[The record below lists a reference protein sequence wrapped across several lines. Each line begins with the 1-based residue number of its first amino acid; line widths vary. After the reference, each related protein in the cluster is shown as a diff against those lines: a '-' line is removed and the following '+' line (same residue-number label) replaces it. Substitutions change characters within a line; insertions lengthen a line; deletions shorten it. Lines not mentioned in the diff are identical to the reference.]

1 MGKAETASRDKNVSG
16 AADCGESRDG
26 GTRAVSFTDP
36 CCIKFRRPL
45 GGAELPLAR
54 RPHREA
60 RVSRGGASG
69 DAPGAHPA
77 RNSADRRREGDQPAF
92 AKREIAVCRKSVVM
106 TRKKKVVNAEFH
118 TVKRIDNS
126 RLVRNVEPAKMRNLF
141 RTVALGS
148 AVAAFF
154 MFYIFQHFRCID
166 LSFRLEDFKAQE
178 MKAAALNSELKL
190 EIAGLRNPMRIDVI
204 ARRRLGLTEPL
215 PTQVQEYE
223 APDGAEVAAARYVR
237 PNHAP

>member
-1 MGKAETASRDKNVSG
+1 
-16 AADCGESRDG
+16 
-26 GTRAVSFTDP
+26 
-36 CCIKFRRPL
+36 
-45 GGAELPLAR
+45 
-54 RPHREA
+54 
-60 RVSRGGASG
+60 
-69 DAPGAHPA
+69 
-77 RNSADRRREGDQPAF
+77 
-92 AKREIAVCRKSVVM
+92 M